1 MRKFSK
7 LLALVLMVVLAV
19 GAFSACGGE
28 KELLTGVWNVE
39 MEIEDYGTIRMELY
53 ADIAPETV
61 TNFVGLAESGFYDG
75 LTIHRVYPGF
85 VIQGG
90 DPRGNGTGGSGKTIT
105 GEFLANGIP
114 NSLSHTRGAVSMAR
128 LGTDYNSAT
137 SQFFIVHDDAAVDS
151 LDGYYACFGYVTEGM
166 EVVDAICRNT
176 PTLDRNGSVAP
187 EYQPVI
193 KYVKVID

>member
-1 MRKFSK
+1 MRKLSK
-7 LLALVLMVVLAV
+7 VLALVLMLVLAI
-19 GAFSACGGE
+19 GAFSACGSQTE
-28 KELLTGVWNVE
+28 ELSGIWKVE
-39 MEIEDYGTIRMELY
+39 MEIEGYGIIRMELN
-53 ADIAPETV
+53 ADVAPITV
-61 TNFVGLAESGFYDG
+61 TNFVGLVESGFYDG

-90 DPRGNGTGGSGKTIT
+90 DPRGDGTGGSGKKIT
-105 GEFLANGIP
+105 GEFMANGIS
-114 NSLSHTRGAVSMAR
+114 NRLSHTRGAVSMAR
-128 LGTDYNSAT
+128 LGNDNNSAT

-166 EVVDAICRNT
+166 EVVDAICANT

-193 KYVKVID
+193 TYAKVID